1 MNQSFSIS
9 ACKGSD
15 NFLKGL
21 SYVYFLFSNMF
32 KSHAVL
38 SEMFKY
44 VPIFPQKMLRCE
56 KTGDPDFTFPSFLR
70 QIGYNQDKV

>member
-1 MNQSFSIS
+1 
-9 ACKGSD
+9 
-15 NFLKGL
+15 
-21 SYVYFLFSNMF
+21 MF

-38 SEMFKY
+38 PEMFKY